1 MDFTQIKQSLLKL
14 VEDREFTFKDTDS
27 EVADKYLE
35 NLKIFKGIADSEIL
49 KLEQQCH
56 GRFSRSFRKYLK
68 ELGLNCGRLFTVST
82 RCPADKTQE
91 EIKEQAQELID
102 SNDLNYTLE
111 STDFVFLCDD
121 GFSFTFIKAR
131 GEIDTKVYYFE
142 EGETEIEILGNTFE
156 EFLEMKLNTLE
167 QFVENV
173 KNNGGCHLTVDPD
186 GSVTMDFS
194 S

>member
-1 MDFTQIKQSLLKL
+1 MDFESLKSRLIDL
-14 VEDREFTFKDTDS
+14 VDKREFTFKDTDS
-27 EVADKYLE
+27 KVADQDLE
-35 NLKIFKGIADSEIL
+35 NLKTFKGIADSEIL

-56 GRFSRSFRKYLK
+56 GRFSRLFRKYLK
-68 ELGLNCGRLFTVST
+68 EFGLSCGRLFTVST
-82 RCPADKTQE
+82 RCPAEKTQE
-91 EIKEQAQELID
+91 EMKEQAQELIN
-102 SNDLNYTLE
+102 SNDLDFTLE

-156 EFLEMKLNTLE
+156 EFLDMKLKALE
-167 QFVENV
+167 QFVGNV

-186 GSVTMDFS
+186 GSVTMDFLV
-194 S
+194 

>member
-1 MDFTQIKQSLLKL
+1 MNFESLKSRLTDL
-14 VEDREFTFKDTDS
+14 VDKREFTFRDTDS
-27 EVADKYLE
+27 DVEKKYL
-35 NLKIFKGIADSEIL
+35 NDLKIFKGIADSEIL

-82 RCPADKTQE
+82 RCPADKNQE
-91 EIKEQAQELID
+91 EMKEQVQELID

-111 STDFVFLCDD
+111 STDFVFLCDE

-142 EGETEIEILGNTFE
+142 EGESEIEILGNTFE